1 MSNEKSKYE
10 IKLSIVA
17 TVLGILASIFVI
29 IWAMVSVYDYLPA
42 WLVYFVPIFIIGTIL
57 WILYDSISDFVKKKM
72 IIRKRNIL
80 ARKYFDDFEDLTDKF
95 DEFLDPI
102 THDNI
107 LRTLHNLSGSHEF
120 RNISFLST
128 QGIHHLFDNFKER
141 LKRFDGTKEDFSLLA
156 REFDEILGTYN
167 EFCICKP
174 VDEIRRIGREKV
186 EEPIKEE
193 YRRQKETYGRFIGEY
208 IKFGEKVNKKFG
220 ELRIFRTYFET
231 PGEL

>member
-17 TVLGILASIFVI
+17 KVLGILASIFVI

-42 WLVYFVPIFIIGTIL
+42 WLVYFVPIFIVGTIL

-80 ARKYFDDFEDLTDKF
+80 ARKYFDDFEDLTDRF
-95 DEFLDPI
+95 DEFLDPT

-107 LRTLHNLSGSHEF
+107 PRVLRNLSGSQEF

-128 QGIHHLFDNFKER
+128 QDIR
-141 LKRFDGTKEDFSLLA
+141 IED
-156 REFDEILGTYN
+156 
-167 EFCICKP
+167 
-174 VDEIRRIGREKV
+174 
-186 EEPIKEE
+186 
-193 YRRQKETYGRFIGEY
+193 
-208 IKFGEKVNKKFG
+208 KKKLMG
-220 ELRIFRTYFET
+220 DS
-231 PGEL
+231 